1 MVHIYFDAATN
12 QQTGDN
18 GLGVWVKMSN
28 GNVVTFTERRTG
40 LSSVQAELAALV
52 FALKQAEALKNE
64 STFLFYSDAETIVRA
79 LEQRFMR
86 DKSVKSLF
94 LEALITYDELPVTF
108 IKWIPRAENRADAV
122 AKAALLG
129 E

>member
-1 MVHIYFDAATN
+1 MVHVYFDAATN
-12 QQTGDN
+12 QQTGEN
-18 GLGVWVKMSN
+18 GLGVWLKTSE
-28 GNVVTFTERRTG
+28 GAVVTFTEMRTG

-52 FALKQAEALKNE
+52 FALKQAEALEGE

-79 LEQRFMR
+79 LEQRFMK

-94 LEALITYDELPVTF
+94 LEALIAYDELPVTF
-108 IKWIPRAENRADAV
+108 IKWIPRADNRADLV

-129 E
+129 R